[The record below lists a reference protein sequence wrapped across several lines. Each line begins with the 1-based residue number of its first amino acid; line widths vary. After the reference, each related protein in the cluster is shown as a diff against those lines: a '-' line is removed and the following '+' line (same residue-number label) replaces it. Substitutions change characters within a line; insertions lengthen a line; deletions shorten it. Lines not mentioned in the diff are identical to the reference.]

1 MSATCVHPDQVEL
14 VEALASGAA
23 VGEPAPLRRLDTHM
37 SHVFLGAE
45 HVYKLKRAVHHP
57 FADFST
63 LSQRYAACQAE
74 LRLNRRL
81 APTLYEAVAPVRR
94 GADGQIRLG
103 GAGVTLDYVVV
114 MRRFADGALLDE
126 IAQAGTLT
134 DVQIVE
140 AVDVIVRFH
149 ADLPAHYEIGRAADY
164 QRTLAG
170 LRETETA
177 GAARLGVTTGSD
189 ALFAGLGEA
198 LTRQAPVIEARRR
211 AGWVREGHG
220 DLHLRNICLFEGR
233 VTPFDA
239 LEFDPALSTTD
250 VLYDLAFLLMDLRVR
265 GLTGLAELAE
275 ARYWAISGQTPA
287 KPLLQVFMALRATV
301 RMAVATEAGDLTA
314 AALYRRFAEQA
325 LDPPSSALAASRPS
339 QPDHTVTDFSCPA

>member
-1 MSATCVHPDQVEL
+1 MSTTSVHPDQAEL

-23 VGEPAPLRRLDTHM
+23 MGEPEPLRRLDTHM

-45 HVYKLKRAVHHP
+45 HVYKLKRAIRHP
-57 FADFST
+57 FADLST
-63 LSQRYAACQAE
+63 LSRRYAACQAE

-94 GADGQIRLG
+94 AADGQIRLG
-103 GAGVTLDYVVV
+103 GPGVTLDYVVV
-114 MRRFADGALLDE
+114 MRRFPDGALLDE
-126 IAQAGTLT
+126 IAQAGALT
-134 DVQIVE
+134 ERQILE
-140 AVDVIVRFH
+140 AVDIIAHFH
-149 ADLPAHYEIGRAADY
+149 AGLPAHHEMGHAADY

-170 LRETETA
+170 LRDTEAA

-189 ALFAGLGEA
+189 ALFARLGEA
-198 LTRQAPVIEARRR
+198 LAQQAPLIETRRE

-239 LEFDPALSTTD
+239 LEFDPALSITD

-265 GLTGLAELAE
+265 GLVRLAELAE
-275 ARYWAISGQTPA
+275 ARYWAISGQAPA
-287 KPLLQVFMALRATV
+287 KVLLQVFMALRATV
-301 RMAVATEAGDLTA
+301 RMAVATEAGDLTD
-314 AALYRRFAEQA
+314 AALYRHFAEQA
-325 LDPPSSALAASRPS
+325 LAAPSPALNAARAL
-339 QPDHTVTDFSCPA
+339 QPDRTVKDFPCPA